1 MEHFPIKDKLHTD
14 VLEGKYGPI
23 HADVL
28 YHDNEFREARLLDS
42 KEVSRTHTLTFFE
55 YDKSNEEISNINKE
69 IQSGGLIGKVFR
81 EHGYTIK
88 KNVIGVFFM
97 TLPDRIKKDFQTE
110 ESKAKARISEF
121 YAKKG
126 DSEPVIYG
134 KVLEIYSPDFRD
146 PKEGIN
152 QVDLI
157 QINPTVG
164 SLVEEGLSSAEIWQK
179 LDNVSPEDRNIFS
192 DYSEAE
198 KKSEAVVT
206 ELHDRIVRYFDRE
219 G

>member
-14 VLEGKYGPI
+14 VLESKYGPI

-28 YHDNEFREARLLDS
+28 YHDDNFREARLMDE
-42 KEVSRTHTLTFFE
+42 KGISRTHTLTFFE
-55 YDKSNEEISNINKE
+55 YDKSDEEISNINKE
-69 IQSGGLIGKVFR
+69 IQAGGLIGKVFR
-81 EHGYTIK
+81 DHGYTIK

-97 TLPDRIKKDFQTE
+97 QLPERIKHDFQTTE
-110 ESKAKARISEF
+110 EKAKARISEF

-126 DSEPVIYG
+126 GAEPVIYG

-152 QVDLI
+152 QVDLV
-157 QINPTVG
+157 QINPTVA
-164 SLVEEGLSSAEIWQK
+164 SLVDAGLTSGEIWQK

-192 DYSEAE
+192 DQEKAE
-198 KKSEAVVT
+198 KISEVMVNG
-206 ELHDRIVRYFDRE
+206 LHEKIIEYFE
-219 G
+219 KK

>member
-14 VLEGKYGPI
+14 VLESKYGPI

-28 YHDNEFREARLLDS
+28 YHDDNFREARLMDE
-42 KEVSRTHTLTFFE
+42 KGISRTHTLTFFE
-55 YDKSNEEISNINKE
+55 YDKLNEEISSINRE
-69 IQSGGLIGKVFR
+69 IQAGGLIGKVFR

-97 TLPDRIKKDFQTE
+97 QLPERIKHDFQTSE
-110 ESKAKARISEF
+110 EKAKARISEF

-126 DSEPVIYG
+126 NADPVIYG

-152 QVDLI
+152 QVDLV

-164 SLVEEGLSSAEIWQK
+164 SLIDAGLSSSEIWQK

-192 DYSEAE
+192 DQEQAE
-198 KKSEAVVT
+198 KTSEVMVSD
-206 ELHDRIVRYFDRE
+206 LHEKIIEYFE
-219 G
+219 KK

>member
-14 VLEGKYGPI
+14 VLEDKYGPI

-28 YHDNEFREARLLDS
+28 YHDNEFREARLVDGRDI
-42 KEVSRTHTLTFFE
+42 SRTHTLTFFE
-55 YDKSNEEISNINKE
+55 YDKSNEEIADINKE
-69 IQSGGLIGKVFR
+69 IQAGGLIGKVFR

-97 TLPDRIKKDFQTE
+97 TLPERVKKDFQTE
-110 ESKAKARISEF
+110 EGKAKARISEF

-126 DSEPVIYG
+126 EADPVIYG

-164 SLVEEGLSSAEIWQK
+164 SLVEDGLSSAEIWQK

-192 DYSEAE
+192 DHADAE
-198 KKSEAVVT
+198 KKSEAIVT
-206 ELHDRIVRYFDRE
+206 ELHDRIVGYFNNR
-219 G
+219 